1 MISLTDILII
11 CTCTSSFV
19 FIVFSCAFLY
29 KRNRRLPPGPKG
41 YLCCG
46 NSFQIDSDHIHQ
58 NLKGFHDVYG
68 KIIKFQI
75 FGTKVISLSS
85 AKYIS
90 EAFEL
95 NPSCQIANDRPT
107 NSTSDIFY
115 GRKHIGLADWNYVT
129 SLLRDFHK
137 LSAIRVFDKGGK
149 LNTLFETEIKVLHLN
164 FISGRNIDVNP
175 HLHLRLFL
183 QNLISIL
190 LIGETLEKSDRDR
203 DVFWEF
209 IDLLFVLIDPSVDGA
224 LRTFPFLRR
233 LPGYYGSI
241 YRQTITARDKVA
253 KRFYEDQKTSYR
265 PGNIRGLVDVC
276 ILNQLEELTKTGNSW
291 LTDEHIKGLIFDTL
305 AAGMTEILKTL
316 RLFLLLMCHH
326 PEVQTRLKAE
336 VDTIIGTERFPCP
349 EDRKWMPFTQAVML
363 EIWRYGSQTPLAIPH
378 LCQKNVELDGYLIE
392 AGSVIFPNLYAV
404 HHDEVTWGD
413 PWEYRPERFLNE
425 AGELLPSD
433 HTLMQNVIPFSV
445 GKRECPGQ
453 DFARSRIFVTMTS
466 LMQRVQV
473 VPPKNSNL
481 PPADPRLYSKA
492 YPMTEPQFE
501 CRFLSRENII
511 I

>member
-1 MISLTDILII
+1 
-11 CTCTSSFV
+11 
-19 FIVFSCAFLY
+19 
-29 KRNRRLPPGPKG
+29 
-41 YLCCG
+41 
-46 NSFQIDSDHIHQ
+46 
-58 NLKGFHDVYG
+58 
-68 KIIKFQI
+68 
-75 FGTKVISLSS
+75 
-85 AKYIS
+85 
-90 EAFEL
+90 
-95 NPSCQIANDRPT
+95 
-107 NSTSDIFY
+107 
-115 GRKHIGLADWNYVT
+115 
-129 SLLRDFHK
+129 
-137 LSAIRVFDKGGK
+137 
-149 LNTLFETEIKVLHLN
+149 
-164 FISGRNIDVNP
+164 
-175 HLHLRLFL
+175 
-183 QNLISIL
+183 
-190 LIGETLEKSDRDR
+190 
-203 DVFWEF
+203 
-209 IDLLFVLIDPSVDGA
+209 
-224 LRTFPFLRR
+224 
-233 LPGYYGSI
+233 
-241 YRQTITARDKVA
+241 
-253 KRFYEDQKTSYR
+253 
-265 PGNIRGLVDVC
+265 
-276 ILNQLEELTKTGNSW
+276 
-291 LTDEHIKGLIFDTL
+291 
-305 AAGMTEILKTL
+305 MTEILKTL

-363 EIWRYGSQTPLAIPH
+363 EIWRYGSQTPLSIPH

-413 PWEYRPERFLNE
+413 PWEFRPERFLNE

-433 HTLMQNVIPFSV
+433 HILMQNVIPFSV